1 MFEYNQEELR
11 REREYL
17 ISWAADLKEKEVERA
32 QIQRGLEEWEE
43 ELDVERIRLEK
54 FALDQHRVRTE
65 LNTKKLALQ
74 EANIPMKEALEEIL
88 LLLELEENPVVIAD
102 KIRDRLGIVDV
113 KW

>member
-17 ISWAADLKEKEVERA
+17 MKWASDLQEKEIE
-32 QIQRGLEEWEE
+32 QGQNQRGLEEWQD
-43 ELDVERIRLEK
+43 ELEAERIQIEK
-54 FALDQHRVRTE
+54 FKLDQHRVRTE

-74 EANIPMKEALEEIL
+74 EANIPLKETLEEIL
-88 LLLELEENPVVIAD
+88 LLLELEESPVVIAD

-113 KW
+113 RW